1 MNVSSEGKQRSLRQE
16 QAKRQKAQFLA
27 SREIEMRM
35 LRCEKAKQ
43 QQEEFRAQRSLTPE
57 EMEAHRSVMR
67 KEKGKKQQAD
77 AHYSRI
83 QLRIQTVN
91 RKLERTL
98 NDSYL
103 QEKFCESCIATWH
116 NQD

>member
-1 MNVSSEGKQRSLRQE
+1 
-16 QAKRQKAQFLA
+16 
-27 SREIEMRM
+27 M
-35 LRCEKAKQ
+35 LFVKLCPQ
-43 QQEEFRAQRSLTPE
+43 
-57 EMEAHRSVMR
+57 
-67 KEKGKKQQAD
+67 GKKQQAD

-103 QEKFCESCIATWH
+103 QEKFCERLELTTIVLILF
-116 NQD
+116 